1 MKNAGV
7 LLLLVSA
14 PLFAQSM
21 LVLPK
26 LTDGYRAQTPARPSR
41 PAPKLVA
48 RNETP
53 VCSIPLLQAKLAA
66 NVEKMPQVKP
76 PANAG
81 SPRELLSNVPAPAC
95 ER

>member
-7 LLLLVSA
+7 LLLLVCA
-14 PLFAQSM
+14 PLFSQST

-26 LTDGYRAQTPARPSR
+26 LTDGYRVQRPAR

-48 RNETP
+48 RNEIP
-53 VCSIPLLQAKLAA
+53 VCSIPLLQAKPAA
-66 NVEKMPQVKP
+66 NTERMPQVKP

-81 SPRELLSNVPAPAC
+81 SPRDVLSKMPAPAC